1 MKMTDF
7 VRKPFG
13 LGAKNNVLRVLRKI
27 ESFVMKI
34 LYPNITGGFGQVK
47 DYTDDEQYGAFSGS
61 AIGIGGVTHGS
72 SGGKIVFDASTY
84 SEIYGKSE
92 TIQPQSIRVFCIVRI

>member
-1 MKMTDF
+1 M
-7 VRKPFG
+7 
-13 LGAKNNVLRVLRKI
+13 
-27 ESFVMKI
+27 
-34 LYPNITGGFGQVK
+34 PNITGGFGQVK

-61 AIGIGGVTHGS
+61 AIGIGGVMRGS

-92 TIQPQSIRVFCIVRI
+92 TIQPQSIRAFCIVRI